1 MLQDRDLSG
10 ELKDIWCAVQ
20 AKRDTEREHLFQEKF
35 TSAGTGNSNLVVY
48 TEFGPQDP
56 PIITPSTSA
65 EPESTPHIAND
76 DGTPE
81 AMPTVPI
88 EATTLSTPS
97 VTESAINNS
106 GTGAIHSSP
115 HSESA
120 QDGRRPS
127 EGGEEGRRHGLPE
140 NTKYDICSQDSSDLL
155 PPASSNLSKND
166 QQNDSD
172 TVDNNA
178 TSNCKT
184 NNSIHNYNSLNSSNK
199 LEQNNVPKELLK
211 EAPPPT
217 ATSTSGNS
225 KSASTRSSKGG
236 GDKDEKVVKEKKE
249 KTLGGFLHNGLFGKR
264 KDKDKESSSG
274 GGAGTGSKKEAKDKD
289 SSNNKGKSHSGS
301 SFKSKLLLSGG
312 ATKEKEVKGKTAS
325 STSLTTI
332 EANMNALNLK
342 AEPDKIELT
351 TNGSGSFQEIN
362 CQLKATTTAK

>member
-184 NNSIHNYNSLNSSNK
+184 NNSIHNNNSLNSSNK

-225 KSASTRSSKGG
+225 KSASTRSKGG